1 MNLIELTNLIRK
13 TLPDWHVTLDEAEMV
28 NITADQ
34 LQMHEGFAYIE
45 ELNTESVQ
53 YVYGRKETRD
63 IDIYFC
69 RFVPLDFM
77 AEQREKVRIECI
89 TPAVKAVE
97 RALYDALGVTIFT
110 HDKYPRGFDA
120 NEVLI
125 HVSFQMSEMVC

>member
-1 MNLIELTNLIRK
+1 MNLIELTELVQK

-28 NITADQ
+28 NITADE
-34 LQMHEGFAYIE
+34 LQQHEGFVYIE

-53 YVYGRKETRD
+53 FGYGRRETRN

-69 RFVPLDFM
+69 RFVPLDFV
-77 AEQREKVRIECI
+77 AEQREQMRVNFIA
-89 TPAVKAVE
+89 PAVRKVE
-97 RALYDALGVTIFT
+97 RELYDTLGVTTFT

-125 HVSFQMSEMVC
+125 HVSFQMEEMVC

>member
-13 TLPDWHVTLDEAEMV
+13 TIPDWHVTLDEAEMV

-53 YVYGRKETRD
+53 YGYGRKETRD

-77 AEQREKVRIECI
+77 AEQRERVRIDCI

-97 RALYDALGVTIFT
+97 RALYDAVGATISS
-110 HDKYPRGFDA
+110 HDKDPRGFDA